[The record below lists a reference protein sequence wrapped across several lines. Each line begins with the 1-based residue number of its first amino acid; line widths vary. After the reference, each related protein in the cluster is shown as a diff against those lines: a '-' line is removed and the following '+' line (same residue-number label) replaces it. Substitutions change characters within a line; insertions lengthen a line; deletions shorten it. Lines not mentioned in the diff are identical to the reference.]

1 LPDEEERIRRRCPP
15 VVVEDRRRGRVNAS
29 ATAAGP
35 DGDDDASLDDD
46 NGNEVA
52 KQGDDDD
59 DDDDEAREDDDAM
72 ARRIVDVVAVAAA
85 AARIIV
91 VVRIT
96 TAVRCPPLVV
106 LIVDSE
112 LFFFVW
118 LLLLSW
124 VSLGVPVG
132 SGGGSRHVVLVHHVF
147 VDGPRHGMYGG
158 DDGFGEVPSRVR
170 ISMIIR
176 QNRSVVDIR
185 DIMTPT
191 VTPRQGVSVKD
202 NGGGMPMRSEVGGNR
217 LAFPQIHLRRKRSTT
232 ESWVGG
238 IWAGWIH
245 TDFGHLREI
254 LNLSQE
260 FRAIYRTSFLF
271 PQHEREFIEFDLSP
285 VWWNFSVRNNRCSQ
299 AMFTTGAQYV
309 QDSRAIRIDLVDQLL
324 DVDGQAEVVLD
335 YPYQRLPL
343 HVSTLVRPPPAG
355 HERIDHVVLVILVLG
370 PILLRF
376 DDLEELAEVD
386 RTAHVVVYLADHL
399 E

>member
-191 VTPRQGVSVKD
+191 VTPRDRVCLSRITEVECQCVRKL
-202 NGGGMPMRSEVGGNR
+202 GGIGWPFHKSIYGGNDR
-217 LAFPQIHLRRKRSTT
+217 PRKVGWA
-232 ESWVGG
+232 ESGRDG
-238 IWAGWIH
+238 Y
-245 TDFGHLREI
+245 T
-254 LNLSQE
+254 
-260 FRAIYRTSFLF
+260 RTS
-271 PQHEREFIEFDLSP
+271 
-285 VWWNFSVRNNRCSQ
+285 
-299 AMFTTGAQYV
+299 
-309 QDSRAIRIDLVDQLL
+309 
-324 DVDGQAEVVLD
+324 
-335 YPYQRLPL
+335 
-343 HVSTLVRPPPAG
+343 
-355 HERIDHVVLVILVLG
+355 VILERFLIFPKSLELSIVLPFYFPNMSENSSNSISPLFG
-370 PILLRF
+370 GTSR
-376 DDLEELAEVD
+376 
-386 RTAHVVVYLADHL
+386 
-399 E
+399 